1 MISPE
6 SLRNEQ
12 GATRQQL
19 VWGRWQGSPAT
30 LLFIIALWQI
40 VKFSLLRVTAVSIRR
55 KFYDYC
61 EIDRSPIDSFNI
73 FPAESPV
80 GADGG
85 CCLHAVSPAV
95 AVARIAPGH
104 LNKHGCSQIFR
115 MWRMQPP
122 LLCRHNQ
129 IYVRLALLMLPNNSA
144 IT

>member
-19 VWGRWQGSPAT
+19 VWGRWQGSTAT
-30 LLFIIALWQI
+30 LPLKIFAKQI
-40 VKFSLLRVTAVSIRR
+40 VKFSLLTQSPVLYSVLINKSDSRFNKEENP
-55 KFYDYC
+55 KFYEHC
-61 EIDRSPIDSFNI
+61 EIGRSPIDSFNI

-80 GADGG
+80 GAGAG
-85 CCLHAVSPAV
+85 CCLHAVSP

-115 MWRMQPP
+115 M
-122 LLCRHNQ
+122 
-129 IYVRLALLMLPNNSA
+129 
-144 IT
+144 